1 VTKYLVDTNVSSE
14 LSRERPEP
22 KVLAFIANADQAT
35 LFLSVMTV
43 GEILKGINNLPSS
56 KKRSDLQSW
65 LDNDVRPWFAGRI
78 LPVTEGIAARWAS
91 LSALSK
97 LRGQPLAVVDG
108 LIAATALEHD
118 LTLATRNVRD
128 FTGFGIPLINPWEI

>member
-1 VTKYLVDTNVSSE
+1 MTKYLVDTNVSSE

-22 KVLAFIANADQAT
+22 KVLAFIVNADQSS

-43 GEILKGINNLPSS
+43 GEILKGIKTLPAS
-56 KKRSDLQSW
+56 KKRSDLQAW
-65 LDNDVRPWFAGRI
+65 LDTEVRPWFAGRI
-78 LPVTEGIAARWAS
+78 LPVTEDIAARWAT

-97 LRGQPLAVVDG
+97 LRGKPLAVVDG

-118 LTLATRNVRD
+118 LILVTRNTKD
-128 FTGFGIPLINPWEI
+128 FSGLGIRLINPWET

>member
-1 VTKYLVDTNVSSE
+1 MTKYLVDTNVSSE

-22 KVLAFIANADQAT
+22 KVLDFIVNADQAS
-35 LFLSVMTV
+35 LFLSVMTI
-43 GEILKGINNLPSS
+43 GEILKGINALPNS
-56 KKRSDLQSW
+56 KRRSDLQAW

-78 LPVTEGIAARWAS
+78 LPVTENIAASWAT

-97 LRGQPLAVVDG
+97 LRGKPLAIVDG

-118 LTLATRNVRD
+118 LTIATRNTKD
-128 FTGFGIPLINPWEI
+128 FSGFGARLINPWEI